1 VVPSTLFKGFW
12 KRAFMNTSGSNVGL
26 VLSLLL
32 AVGSVLF
39 ASGVVYLC
47 RFSLRA
53 VFRDLTARFSS
64 NNQARAIEAAAQLKT
79 DLREF
84 QAKIAL
90 LEEYAP
96 EYHNS
101 FTSGGWVWLTS
112 TAEHLSAAEH
122 IIDLF
127 LSSGRYQDA
136 YCLSAF
142 LNGNLAHAEMPLAAL
157 RFADFVDLLDW
168 KARTKEQLIKL
179 LDLVQEGATL
189 NKEIGLQRTRKRRP
203 TIHTIADLKRGLDR

>member
-1 VVPSTLFKGFW
+1 
-12 KRAFMNTSGSNVGL
+12 MNSGGL
-26 VLSLLL
+26 NLGLILSISI
-32 AVGSVLF
+32 AVGSVAF
-39 ASGVVYLC
+39 ALGVVYLC
-47 RFSLRA
+47 RFSLHA
-53 VFRDLTARFSS
+53 TLRDLSARFSGNS
-64 NNQARAIEAAAQLKT
+64 RARAIEAVEQLKT

-90 LEEYAP
+90 LAEYAP

-101 FTSGGWVWLTS
+101 FNSGGWVWLTT
-112 TAEHLSAAEH
+112 TAEHLAAAEH

-136 YCLSAF
+136 YSLAAF

-168 KARTKEQLIKL
+168 KGRTKEQLIRL
-179 LDLVQEGATL
+179 LELVQEGANL
-189 NKEIGLQRTRKRRP
+189 NKEIGLQRTRKRKP
-203 TIHTIADLKRGLDR
+203 TIHTISDLKRGLDR